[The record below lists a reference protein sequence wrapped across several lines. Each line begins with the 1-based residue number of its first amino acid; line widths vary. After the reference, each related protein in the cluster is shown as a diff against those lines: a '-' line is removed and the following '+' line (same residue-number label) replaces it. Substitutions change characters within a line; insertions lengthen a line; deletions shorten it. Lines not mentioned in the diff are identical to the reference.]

1 MVFITGQTQYY
12 TRLIYSLDD
21 FTGSIEFYHIQ
32 NIFYHS
38 CNMTRSTFVKRY
50 KPTKM
55 RKVFVNKWFFLAAA
69 LTLSLSAFS
78 FVTYKKTQ
86 TVCSSTANCCP
97 DSPVNSNQKTD
108 LLWDILSRQLSNFIS
123 IR

>member
-1 MVFITGQTQYY
+1 MAVGIIVIKTCLPPSF
-12 TRLIYSLDD
+12 DN
-21 FTGSIEFYHIQ
+21 FTGSIDSYHIQ

-78 FVTYKKTQ
+78 FVTYKKTD
-86 TVCSSTANCCP
+86 TVCSATENCYKN
-97 DSPVNSNQKTD
+97 SPVNANQKTD
-108 LLWDILSRQLSNFIS
+108 MLWDILSRQLSNFIS